1 MFIKIQVYKLEKGE
15 NNVKLRKVQ
24 RRNWKEKIKNIY

>member
-15 NNVKLRKVQ
+15 QCKTKEST
-24 RRNWKEKIKNIY
+24 KEKLKRKN